1 VTGAATDPR
10 RAAGARQ
17 RAALDPAASVWVQA
31 SAGTGKTKVLVDRVL
46 ALLLAGAPPQR
57 IRCLTFTKAAAAEM
71 KNRLLRA
78 LADWATLPGAAL
90 TERLFELLGRR
101 PTPEQEQEAAR
112 LFARVLD
119 APGGLQIQTIH
130 AFCQG
135 LLARFPLEA
144 GVSPR
149 FRLAEER
156 TAAELLAEARAD
168 LYAEAELPGRELEL
182 RAALEHVLLAGGE
195 TRLDQLTAAILQQ
208 RAAFERALAG
218 RGVVGVVAV
227 AEAACE
233 LAAGE
238 TRERLLATAL
248 AEPAL
253 KAGPLRA
260 LCQLMAGGLTSDA
273 EVAGDMA
280 PLLAAA
286 PGERARLY
294 EAYRGAFL
302 TNEGTVRKKLPT
314 KKLAAAAP
322 DLAALFLA
330 EGERL
335 VALEARLAAVDLVA
349 DCRALFTLAERLL
362 ALYRQRKAAQGLL
375 DYADLIQKT
384 AQLLDQPGQ
393 AAWVLYKLDEGI
405 EHLLI
410 DEAQDTSPEQ
420 WQVVK
425 QLTAEFHAGQG
436 AHEDRAQGERAS
448 LARTV
453 FAVGDAKQSIF
464 RFQGADPAGFKAA
477 AAHYRARA
485 EAVNQRFLPVP
496 LSHSFRSVAAVLRA
510 VDRIFALPAA
520 QAGVAAPEAPV
531 SHAATRLGHAGRV
544 ELWPLLQAAPRDPP
558 DPWALPLE
566 QREGQDPVA
575 ALAQSLAD
583 TLAGW
588 FAATPESLAP
598 ESPAWLA
605 SKGRPVAPGDVL
617 ILVRTRGPLFHALTR
632 ALKRRGVAVAGV
644 DRMVLPQ
651 QTAVRDL
658 LALGRFL
665 LLPDDDLSLAEV
677 LKGPLGGLDDD
688 DLIGLASGR
697 GEGEGRLSLW
707 RALGERRGL
716 KPAWQELRQRLERLL
731 AQADFVPPYELFA
744 GLLAAGEGRRRWLGR
759 LGEEAA
765 DPLDEFL
772 AQALAYER
780 DHAPSLQGFLA
791 WLEQGQLE
799 VKRDLE
805 ASGQAVRIMTV
816 HGAKGLQAPIVF
828 LPDTTGL
835 PKPGG
840 ALLPDP
846 ERRLV
851 LRGGAQLRAV
861 PFAERLRQGEER
873 AIAEEYRR
881 LLYVALTRAEDRLYI
896 CGALRTRTLS
906 AECWYALAARAL
918 LGLDESAVLA
928 LPEPRVVEQE
938 AQSAPPEAPPARPPA
953 PAAAAL
959 GDWRR
964 RPPPPEP
971 SPPRPLS
978 PSRPE
983 GAEAPVLSP
992 LAGDAGRWRRGLLI
1006 HRLLQSLPALPP
1018 EQREGAARRFLA
1030 EPAQELGAA
1039 TVAAWTAEVLAV
1051 LALPEAAPLF
1061 GPRSQAEVPI
1071 VGSAGGTRI
1080 AGRLDR
1086 LAVTEEAVWLVD
1098 YKTNRPPPLAEDAVP
1113 EQYLRQLAAYGA
1125 LLGELYKG
1133 KEIKAF
1139 LLWTDGPRL
1148 MRISAER
1155 LARWAP

>member
-1 VTGAATDPR
+1 MTAAGEDPR
-10 RAAGARQ
+10 RAAAARQ
-17 RAALDPAASVWVQA
+17 RLALDPAASVWVQA

-46 ALLLAGAPPQR
+46 ALLLAGAPAQR

-71 KNRLLRA
+71 KNRLLQA
-78 LADWATLPGAAL
+78 LADWATVPGGTL
-90 TERLFELLGRR
+90 TERLFDLLGQR
-101 PTPEQEQEAAR
+101 PTAAQEQEAAR

-149 FRLAEER
+149 FQLAEER
-156 TAAELLAEARAD
+156 TAAELLAQARAD

-182 RAALEHVLLAGGE
+182 RWALEHFLLAGGE
-195 TRLDQLTAAILQQ
+195 TRLDELTAAILQQ

-227 AEAACE
+227 AEAACD
-233 LAAGE
+233 LATGE
-238 TRERLLATAL
+238 TRERVLAAAL
-248 AEPAL
+248 TEPAL
-253 KAGPLRA
+253 AVGPLRK
-260 LCQLMAGGLTSDA
+260 LCQLMAGGLRSDA
-273 EVAGDMA
+273 EVAEGMA
-280 PLLAAA
+280 PLLAADA
-286 PGERARLY
+286 GERARHY
-294 EAYRGAFL
+294 EDYRGAFL

-314 KKLAAAAP
+314 KKLATAAP
-322 DLAALFLA
+322 ELAALFLE

-335 VALEARLAAVDLVA
+335 VALEGRLAAVALVA

-362 ALYRQRKAAQGLL
+362 TLYGQRKAARGLL
-375 DYADLIQKT
+375 DYADLIQAT
-384 AQLLDQPGQ
+384 AKLLDQPGQ

-420 WQVVK
+420 WLVVK

-453 FAVGDAKQSIF
+453 FAVGDAKQSIY

-477 AAHYRARA
+477 AAHYQARA

-510 VDRIFALPAA
+510 VDRVFALPAA

-588 FAATPESLAP
+588 FAADPLSLTPAH
-598 ESPAWLA
+598 PAWLA

-617 ILVRTRGPLFHALTR
+617 VLVRTRGALFHALAR
-632 ALKRRGVAVAGV
+632 ALKRRGVPVAGV
-644 DRMVLPQ
+644 DRMVLPL

-677 LKGPLGGLDDD
+677 LKGPLGGLDDE

-697 GEGEGRLSLW
+697 EGLSLW
-707 RALGERRGL
+707 RALGERQGL
-716 KPAWQELRQRLERLL
+716 KPAWREIRQRLERLL
-731 AQADFVPPYELFA
+731 AQTDYVPPYELFA

-780 DHAPSLQGFLA
+780 EHAPSLQGFLA

-828 LPDTTGL
+828 LPDTTSL

-840 ALLPDP
+840 TLLPDP

-851 LRGGAQLRAV
+851 LRGGGLLKAV
-861 PFAERLRQGEER
+861 PFAAGLQQAEAR
-873 AIAEEYRR
+873 ATAEEYRR
-881 LLYVALTRAEDRLYI
+881 LFYVALTRAEDRLYL
-896 CGALRTRTLS
+896 CGALGPRGLNPES
-906 AECWYALAARAL
+906 WYALAARAL
-918 LGLDESAVLA
+918 LDLDETAELA
-928 LPEPRVVEQE
+928 LGEPRVVEQE

-953 PAAAAL
+953 PAAARL
-959 GDWRR
+959 GDWLR

-971 SPPRPLS
+971 TPPRPLS

-992 LAGDAGRWRRGLLI
+992 LAGDAARWRRGLLI

-1018 EQREGAARRFLA
+1018 ERRGEAARRFLA
-1030 EPAQELGAA
+1030 EPAQDLDPA

-1051 LALPEAAPLF
+1051 LDLPSAAPLF

-1071 VGSAGGTRI
+1071 VGLAGGARI

-1148 MRISAER
+1148 MQISAER
-1155 LARWAP
+1155 LRRWAP